1 MRTTTEAL
9 TVDFA
14 VGVRFA
20 FTYQLH
26 VCSFKFSSGDNVKS
40 QDTLKARNTIVNYV
54 ISLASWYEM
63 TSTTLHKAP
72 IPTHVGLHNYS
83 DKERDITVKGQTT
96 WFNY

>member
-54 ISLASWYEM
+54 ISHA
-63 TSTTLHKAP
+63 TSTHDL
-72 IPTHVGLHNYS
+72 Y
-83 DKERDITVKGQTT
+83 DITQNPITHSRRIT
-96 WFNY
+96 QLLR